1 MKRTLRVA
9 LILAALSAG
18 IGGVWIAR
26 DGAISLPWLASKT
39 MQAPVANEIGPVLYY
54 RDPDGKPFYAVEP
67 KQTADGRAWRAVR
80 EGEDI
85 SIDPKP
91 VKAAISAPADT
102 KRILYYRNPMGLPDI
117 SQTPK
122 KDSMGMDYIPVYEG
136 EDDDGTTVK
145 LSPGKLQR
153 IGVTSEPVQ
162 LRALT
167 MPIRAP
173 GVIKLDERK
182 ISVVSMRAEGFV
194 ETVENIT
201 SGSEVRKGQPLL
213 RMYSPAIASAAAQ
226 YLSAISGKA
235 VDTPGSRQRL
245 INFAVPPEFL
255 GHIETKREVPLTFTW
270 TAPRDGVVLER
281 NVTDGM
287 RVMPGDVLFRIADHS
302 VVWAVVDVTERDL
315 AAVAKD
321 QPVKVRVR
329 SYPEKEFNGV
339 VSLVYPHLNPATRTV
354 NVRVELPN
362 TDFLL
367 RPDMYADAEINTGD
381 QVPVLTVPD
390 SAVLDSGDRQA
401 VIVDKGEGRFEPR
414 NVRLGRRGGG
424 YVEILDGLKGDEAVV
439 TSANFLID
447 AESNLKAALKS
458 LTSGSLP
465 Q

>member
-1 MKRTLRVA
+1 MKRPFWAA
-9 LILAALSAG
+9 LILVALAAG
-18 IGGVWIAR
+18 IGGFWIAR
-26 DGAISLPWLASKT
+26 YGAVSLPWSPSKT
-39 MQAPVANEIGPVLYY
+39 MQASVTNEIGPVLYY
-54 RDPDGKPFYAVEP
+54 RDADGKPFYAAEP
-67 KQTADGRAWRAVR
+67 KQTADGRAWRPVR
-80 EGEDI
+80 EGDDI
-85 SIDPKP
+85 SFNPQP
-91 VKAAISAPADT
+91 VRATSAAPAGM
-102 KRILYYRNPMGLPDI
+102 KHILYYRNPMGLPDI

-162 LRALT
+162 LRVLT
-167 MPIRAP
+167 MRIRAP

-194 ETVENIT
+194 ETVENVT
-201 SGSEVRKGQPLL
+201 TGSEVRRGQPLL
-213 RMYSPAIASAAAQ
+213 RMYSPSIASAAAE
-226 YLSAISGKA
+226 YLSVLSGKA
-235 VDTPGSRQRL
+235 AGTAGSRQRL
-245 INFAVPPEFL
+245 MNFSVPPEL
-255 GHIETKREVPLTFTW
+255 LSHIETKREVPLTFTW

-281 NVTDGM
+281 KVTDGM

-315 AAVAKD
+315 AAVAQG

-329 SYPEKEFNGV
+329 SYPDKEFNGV

-362 TDFLL
+362 RDFLL

-401 VIVDKGEGRFEPR
+401 VIVDKGDGRFEPR
-414 NVRLGRRGGG
+414 NVRLGHRGGG
-424 YVEILDGLKGDEAVV
+424 YVEILDGLKGNEAVV

-458 LTSGSLP
+458 LTSGSAV